1 MNDLHFDDLVS
12 IIMPTF
18 NSIKT
23 VKDSIK
29 SVLEQSYLNWEL
41 LITDD
46 CSTDGTY
53 EYILSLDDERI
64 RVFRNKINSGAGAS
78 RNISIKNAKGRYI
91 AFLDSDD
98 LWHKDKLYIQISFMK
113 SKNLGL
119 CYSGYQKIGMN
130 GALGKKIQPPEFV
143 NYHQLMKSN
152 VIGCLTAVYDQN
164 IVGKVFMPTIRKRQ
178 DMALW
183 LKILET
189 IDYAECAPGILAY
202 YREGHESLSSNKIKI
217 LSSQW
222 SFYRKYMK
230 LNLYQA
236 IYYFSFY
243 VTKALMKHKI

>member
-53 EYILSLDDERI
+53 EYLLSLDDERI

-119 CYSGYQKIGMN
+119 
-130 GALGKKIQPPEFV
+130 
-143 NYHQLMKSN
+143 
-152 VIGCLTAVYDQN
+152 
-164 IVGKVFMPTIRKRQ
+164 
-178 DMALW
+178 
-183 LKILET
+183 
-189 IDYAECAPGILAY
+189 
-202 YREGHESLSSNKIKI
+202 
-217 LSSQW
+217 
-222 SFYRKYMK
+222 
-230 LNLYQA
+230 
-236 IYYFSFY
+236 
-243 VTKALMKHKI
+243 